1 VLGIEISKSTY
12 DSMYRKLKMRRIRW
26 LDAGDTTRRKDEDH
40 EALWGETSP
49 AARRIQDFNA
59 KTDLKPGRV
68 LVIRQPAEGR
78 EYGLFLSYLLRRLV
92 HALSMRD
99 IAFPVLVVVDEA
111 HEIFCGEKAVADAA
125 TISVQRAVL
134 KGRSLG
140 LGFVF
145 SSQNPS
151 QVPSTIL
158 NNLNTRIVHR
168 LNSADELKLAL
179 PDASDELGSVRP
191 WSPFKAAGPRC
202 APSWPRARSSSPG

>member
-1 VLGIEISKSTY
+1 
-12 DSMYRKLKMRRIRW
+12 
-26 LDAGDTTRRKDEDH
+26 
-40 EALWGETSP
+40 
-49 AARRIQDFNA
+49 
-59 KTDLKPGRV
+59 
-68 LVIRQPAEGR
+68 VIRQPAEGR

-179 PDASDELGSVRP
+179 PDASDELRQACMSQGIGEALVSIQGCRAPVRALMAP
-191 WSPFKAAGPRC
+191 SPFKLTRLSGAGARRFLADEMEPIGEAAAG
-202 APSWPRARSSSPG
+202 